1 MSSVSAL
8 QHRLVRQLPKETM
21 RLLQLFL
28 LFCLIVVMN
37 GCAGHDPVW
46 QLKAQQ
52 GLRQLQQEQAET
64 AFPEE
69 YASINKLFQEGQQA
83 FLESGD
89 EVRADQ
95 QFVLAYQKSELLKR
109 ELELSRQRLKEEA
122 LQKEIEEQ
130 AIREEEAR
138 ARVEAERKRQ
148 QELAETQRK
157 LQQESERKGAA
168 ALAPLPPQPTVY
180 TVRRGETLPQIAARP
195 ELYNDAALWPLIYRA
210 NRDQIRDP
218 YQLWPGQV
226 LKIPRN
232 FSRDEALEARR
243 QAHRR
248 NR

>member
-1 MSSVSAL
+1 MSAWQPL
-8 QHRLVRQLPKETM
+8 LELQLPNEVM
-21 RLLQLFL
+21 HLLRLFL
-28 LFCLIVVMN
+28 LCCLIAVMA
-37 GCAGHDPVW
+37 GCAGHNPVW

-52 GLRQLQQEQAET
+52 GLLQLQQEQAET
-64 AFPEE
+64 TFPEE
-69 YASINKLFQEGQQA
+69 FASISKLFQEGQQV
-83 FLESGD
+83 LTESGD
-89 EVRADQ
+89 ETLADQ

-109 ELELSRQRLKEEA
+109 EVELNKQRLKEEA

-138 ARVEAERKRQ
+138 ARMEAERKRQ
-148 QELAETQRK
+148 QELAEAQRK
-157 LQQESERKGAA
+157 LQLENERKGAA
-168 ALAPLPPQPTVY
+168 LSPPPPQPTVY

>member
-1 MSSVSAL
+1 
-8 QHRLVRQLPKETM
+8 M
-21 RLLQLFL
+21 RLLQLL
-28 LFCLIVVMN
+28 LFCCLIAAMT

-52 GLRQLQQEQAET
+52 GLRQLQQEQAEAT
-64 AFPEE
+64 FPEE
-69 YASINKLFQEGQQA
+69 YASISKLFREGQQS
-83 FLESGD
+83 LTEDD
-89 EVRADQ
+89 EALADQ
-95 QFVLAYQKSELLKR
+95 QFLLAYQKSELLKR
-109 ELELSRQRLKEEA
+109 EVELNRQRLKEEA

-138 ARVEAERKRQ
+138 ARAEAERKRQ

-157 LQQESERKGAA
+157 LQQEGERKGVT
-168 ALAPLPPQPTVY
+168 ALPASPPQPTVY

>member
-1 MSSVSAL
+1 ML
-8 QHRLVRQLPKETM
+8 LL
-21 RLLQLFL
+21 RLLL
-28 LFCLIVVMN
+28 LCCLIVAMA

-52 GLRQLQQEQAET
+52 GLRQLQQEQAEAT
-64 AFPEE
+64 FPEE
-69 YASINKLFQEGQQA
+69 FASISKLFREGQLA
-83 FLESGD
+83 LTESGD
-89 EVRADQ
+89 ETLADQ

-109 ELELSRQRLKEEA
+109 EVELNKQRLKEEA

-148 QELAETQRK
+148 QELVEAQRK
-157 LQQESERKGAA
+157 LQQENERKGAA
-168 ALAPLPPQPTVY
+168 LAPPPPQPTVY